1 MKKIYNTDLYEKV
14 IAFATNDCKEFNIK
28 RRELKMIG
36 YKIKKNVL
44 TNDGT
49 YKLLAKLKKKS
60 LVECLLREKQLQT
73 EDHTSNTD
81 PKYCHF
87 YRNGFCTCTDYTA
100 CLYQETEDHI
110 SVIKYMVENFKDS
123 EYSIKYNASA
133 NPRMYED
140 TKFGRIYSHEYE
152 HLNSESE
159 KISGYD
165 RLCGN

>member
-1 MKKIYNTDLYEKV
+1 MKKIYNTDLYEKA
-14 IAFATNDCKEFNIK
+14 IAFSSNDYADFNRK
-28 RRELKMIG
+28 RRELRMIG
-36 YKIKKNVL
+36 YKIKKIVL

-49 YKLLAKLKKKS
+49 FKLLAKLKKKS
-60 LVECLLREKQLQT
+60 LVECLLREKQLQK
-73 EDHTSNTD
+73 EDHTNNTD

-87 YRNGFCTCTDYTA
+87 YRTGFCACTDYNA
-100 CLYQETEDHI
+100 CLYQETKDHI
-110 SVIKYMVENFKDS
+110 SIIKNMVKSFETN
-123 EYSIKYNASA
+123 EYKASA